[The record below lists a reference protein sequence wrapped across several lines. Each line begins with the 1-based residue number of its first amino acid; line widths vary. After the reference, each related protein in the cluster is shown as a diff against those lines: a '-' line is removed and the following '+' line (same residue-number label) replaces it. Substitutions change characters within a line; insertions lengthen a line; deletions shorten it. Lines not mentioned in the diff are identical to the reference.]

1 MIKLYQLAGEKVL
14 AYPVIKDL
22 FDTIDIRK
30 DGIIDM
36 NEWQQTFGRVVE
48 GNQMLSIKPTPLV
61 QWENSREFGLIGQ
74 LIAKNRK
81 LLKEEFDRVT
91 KGASSLVNYEQGKQ
105 VLMTVLKRNYSYI
118 GEDKIR
124 GLLKAGEELGPNS
137 DGIGNSYDFNR
148 VLEVFK
154 SRHAA
159 PQI

>member
-1 MIKLYQLAGEKVL
+1 ML

-30 DGIIDM
+30 DGILDM

-61 QWENSREFGLIGQ
+61 QWENTREFGLIGQ

-81 LLKEEFDRVT
+81 LLKEEFERVT
-91 KGASSLVNYEQGKQ
+91 KGQGTVVNYEQGRQ
-105 VLMTVLKRNYSYI
+105 VLMTVLKRNYSSL
-118 GEDKIR
+118 GDDKIR
-124 GLLKAGEELGPNS
+124 VLLKTGEELGPNS
-137 DGIGNSYDFNR
+137 EGIGNSYDFNR
-148 VLEVFK
+148 VLEVYK
-154 SRHAA
+154 NRHAA